1 MRLRELFVPCVL
13 AVAAARPI
21 SAQLLGAPFRVNTYT
36 AGNQFVP
43 AAAYDGHGN
52 AFVVW
57 FSDYTSPTFIKGQR
71 YDAGFSK
78 AGAEFQVTYGS
89 SIIYG
94 TPPSLACDGA
104 GRCIVVWSAF
114 YAPLHPGVFGRR
126 FDAGG
131 ADLGGEFRVDGPVFS
146 SSNAPRVAAA
156 PSGQFLVAWERD
168 SSLYAQAYGSSGAP
182 IGSEFRVNTFTD
194 FASTQASV
202 AGNGAGFVVA
212 WTNNFE
218 DGSEKGV
225 SAQRY
230 SLTGAAVGGEF
241 LVPTTTF
248 ESQYHPSVAFDTKGG
263 FVVAWSTYQPDG
275 FSYSY
280 QIHSQRF
287 TSSGAPLGPEF
298 QVSTLTTNRQTYP
311 KVAPGANGG
320 YLVTWING
328 FVADARARF
337 FSSTG
342 EESPPELS
350 LPLHNDLAGDGS
362 GGFVVVYGANDGSGT
377 GIFAQ
382 RLATPPQP
390 IGPERKVDAS
400 TSLVLGPLP
409 RVAEDSKGRFV
420 VVWTEVHGQYDS
432 DVVARRFDARGN
444 ATGAPFRVNSTTD
457 YHAGPDVAAQPGDG
471 FVVAWSVFD
480 NAYGTG
486 NVLARR
492 YDASGNPLSS
502 EQRVNAG
509 GGLNGGAS
517 VASSGTGG
525 YVVAWV
531 GPDGGSNG
539 IFARRFSSAGT
550 PLGSDLAVNTTT
562 TGLQGA
568 PSVASDGAGNFAVV
582 WASQGQDG
590 SDWGVYLRRFT
601 SGGAALTGELLVN
614 TVTGGAQTFPK
625 VGMNASGDF
634 VVAFESD
641 AIDGDGTAIRA
652 QRYSRTG
659 AALGDQLTVNS
670 FTTGSQRAAAVSVDA
685 GGDFVI
691 LWNGPGDGD
700 ANGVFGQRHK
710 KTGERIGVE
719 FQVNSYTTLD
729 QNSPAVVLGRSLV
742 AAWQSQAQEP
752 SAGVGVYERV
762 FANPCGGDV
771 DGNGTVDVADV
782 FYLINVLFA
791 GAPAPGC
798 DGDVNGD
805 GVLDVADV
813 FYLIN
818 YLFAGGPPPV

>member
-1 MRLRELFVPCVL
+1 
-13 AVAAARPI
+13 
-21 SAQLLGAPFRVNTYT
+21 
-36 AGNQFVP
+36 
-43 AAAYDGHGN
+43 
-52 AFVVW
+52 
-57 FSDYTSPTFIKGQR
+57 
-71 YDAGFSK
+71 
-78 AGAEFQVTYGS
+78 
-89 SIIYG
+89 
-94 TPPSLACDGA
+94 
-104 GRCIVVWSAF
+104 
-114 YAPLHPGVFGRR
+114 
-126 FDAGG
+126 
-131 ADLGGEFRVDGPVFS
+131 
-146 SSNAPRVAAA
+146 
-156 PSGQFLVAWERD
+156 
-168 SSLYAQAYGSSGAP
+168 
-182 IGSEFRVNTFTD
+182 
-194 FASTQASV
+194 
-202 AGNGAGFVVA
+202 
-212 WTNNFE
+212 
-218 DGSEKGV
+218 
-225 SAQRY
+225 
-230 SLTGAAVGGEF
+230 
-241 LVPTTTF
+241 
-248 ESQYHPSVAFDTKGG
+248 
-263 FVVAWSTYQPDG
+263 
-275 FSYSY
+275 
-280 QIHSQRF
+280 
-287 TSSGAPLGPEF
+287 
-298 QVSTLTTNRQTYP
+298 
-311 KVAPGANGG
+311 
-320 YLVTWING
+320 
-328 FVADARARF
+328 
-337 FSSTG
+337 
-342 EESPPELS
+342 
-350 LPLHNDLAGDGS
+350 
-362 GGFVVVYGANDGSGT
+362 
-377 GIFAQ
+377 
-382 RLATPPQP
+382 
-390 IGPERKVDAS
+390 
-400 TSLVLGPLP
+400 
-409 RVAEDSKGRFV
+409 
-420 VVWTEVHGQYDS
+420 
-432 DVVARRFDARGN
+432 
-444 ATGAPFRVNSTTD
+444 
-457 YHAGPDVAAQPGDG
+457 
-471 FVVAWSVFD
+471 
-480 NAYGTG
+480 
-486 NVLARR
+486 
-492 YDASGNPLSS
+492 
-502 EQRVNAG
+502 
-509 GGLNGGAS
+509 
-517 VASSGTGG
+517 
-525 YVVAWV
+525 V